1 MKCFIVLAMTSLLL
15 LLQSCSKEKKARIYL
30 QNETKCVLSEVE
42 AFFAKEDS
50 VGNVMQ
56 TLKGFSLAAKQE
68 AYLEVLP
75 NTYSYIRYTCTCEE
89 GKEERFEQRFAT
101 QNLATS
107 AQMFNLS
114 LNCSSQDIRNIKK
127 GEWVDM
133 SY

>member
-1 MKCFIVLAMTSLLL
+1 MKYFIVLAMTSLL

-42 AFFAKEDS
+42 AFFAEEDS
-50 VGNVMQ
+50 LGNIMQ
-56 TLKGFSLAAKQE
+56 TLKGFSLAAEQE
-68 AYLEVLP
+68 TYLEVLP

-101 QNLATS
+101 QNLETA

-114 LNCSSQDIRNIKK
+114 LNCSSKDIRNIEK